1 MLDELE
7 NITRILKNNFQI
19 DHIKISNYDSFWAKK
34 YIIWVL
40 MKIIE
45 LSKNYNKKSYKSK
58 GSWRIKLF
66 ITTLY
71 INTVITKKL
80 LIVLQKNSK
89 KIVDTK

>member
-45 LSKNYNKKSYKSK
+45 LSKNYTKNLTNQKEADTNVYNN
-58 GSWRIKLF
+58 RIHK
-66 ITTLY
+66 Y
-71 INTVITKKL
+71 SQNKKL
-80 LIVLQKNSK
+80 LIVLQKK
-89 KIVDTK
+89 